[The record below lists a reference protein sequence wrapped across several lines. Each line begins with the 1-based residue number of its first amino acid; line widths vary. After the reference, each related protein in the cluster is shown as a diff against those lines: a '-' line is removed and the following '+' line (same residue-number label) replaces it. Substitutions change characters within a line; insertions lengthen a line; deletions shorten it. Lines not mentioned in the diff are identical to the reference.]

1 MTQHKWLTST
11 HLRAL
16 MVLARDQIDE
26 RRLRLFAC
34 ACCRNVWNRFI
45 DPHTVGIV
53 ALAEEFADGK
63 VSEAAFARVRERANA
78 AVVRAEQAPGTPTY
92 LIHVARAAARA
103 CTDDINT
110 GGMAACLA
118 ALHAVADFPATGGLY
133 PEDLPPECREE
144 MATQA
149 DLFRDIFGPDPASS
163 RGDIDPAWLTSDV
176 RALAQSIYANRDFGA
191 MPILADALQDA
202 GCDDDDILTHCRE
215 APVHARGCWVVE
227 MLL

>member
-11 HLRAL
+11 NLRAL

-45 DPHTVGIV
+45 DPETVGIV

-78 AVVRAEQAPGTPTY
+78 AVVRAEQAPDLPGY
-92 LIHVARAAARA
+92 LVHIARAAAHA
-103 CTDDINT
+103 CADNISN
-110 GGMAACLA
+110 GVMAARLSS
-118 ALHAVADFPATGGLY
+118 LHAVSDFPIAGPLY
-133 PEDLPPECREE
+133 AADLPAEYQDE